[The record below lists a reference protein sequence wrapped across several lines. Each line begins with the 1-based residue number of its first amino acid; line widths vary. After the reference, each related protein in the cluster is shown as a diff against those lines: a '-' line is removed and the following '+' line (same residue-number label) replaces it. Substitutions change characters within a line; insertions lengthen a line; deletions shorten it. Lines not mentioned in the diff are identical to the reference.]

1 MSDRPGALE
10 RLSSALNSSDLT
22 LDVNHRGDLDFVVA
36 LGIAASRHG
45 KVASPVMRVHY
56 AKSPGDLNAAFR
68 AVVSLVKR
76 LNAKK
81 GWRFNANSIQ
91 VVALHA
97 MSHHVDPVCPHCKG
111 RKFELLDGSP
121 TLSAKACRHCHG
133 TGRRQVQK
141 KYREQINYVISAL
154 EQIDELTERA
164 VARLVR

>member
-1 MSDRPGALE
+1 MSDRPSPLE

-22 LDVNHRGDLDFVVA
+22 FDADHRGDLDYVAA

-56 AKSPGDLNAAFR
+56 ANSPGDLNSAFR

-76 LNAKK
+76 FNAKRNWRLNAK
-81 GWRFNANSIQ
+81 SVQ

-97 MSHHVDPVCPHCKG
+97 LSHHVDPVCQHCHG
-111 RKFELLDGSP
+111 RKFELLEGSP

-133 TGRRQVQK
+133 TGRRPVQK
-141 KYREQINYVISAL
+141 KHRDQIEHVIAAL
-154 EQIDELTERA
+154 ENIDSVTERA

>member
-1 MSDRPGALE
+1 MTDRPGALE

-22 LDVNHRGDLDFVVA
+22 FDVNHRGDLDYVAA
-36 LGIAASRHG
+36 LGIAATRHG

-56 AKSPGDLNAAFR
+56 AQSPGDLNSAFH

-76 LNAKK
+76 FNAKRGWRLNAK
-81 GWRFNANSIQ
+81 SIQ

-97 MSHHVDPVCPHCKG
+97 LSHHVDPVCPHCKG
-111 RKFELLDGSP
+111 RKYELLEGAP
-121 TLSAKACRHCHG
+121 ALSTKACKHCHG

-141 KYREQINYVISAL
+141 KYREQINHVIAAL
-154 EQIDELTERA
+154 EMIDEVTGRA